1 MHGFWTLCLACIS
14 SQIPHRSDL
23 LAPHQIF
30 CLPVLCQMQW
40 PEPLKKDDN

>member
-14 SQIPHRSDL
+14 FQILHKNDL

-30 CLPVLCQMQW
+30 CLPVLCQMQA
-40 PEPLKKDDN
+40 EPWEKMIIS